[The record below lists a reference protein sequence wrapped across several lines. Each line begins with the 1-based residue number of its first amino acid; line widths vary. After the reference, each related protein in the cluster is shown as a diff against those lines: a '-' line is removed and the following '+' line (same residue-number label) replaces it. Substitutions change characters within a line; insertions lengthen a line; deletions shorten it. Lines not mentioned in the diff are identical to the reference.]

1 MEKIRWGIIGTG
13 KIASTFART
22 LAAVKDAVL
31 YAAASRTK
39 ERAQAFAE
47 EFGFAKSYGSY
58 AELAQDP
65 DIDVVYIATPMA
77 SHFSDAKLCLENGLN
92 VLCEKSVTLSAA
104 QLQELL
110 SLAGEKGVFFMEAM
124 WMKCRPVY
132 LQARRWILDG
142 RIGRVRMVKADF
154 SNLVP
159 YMPEDRLYRP
169 DCGGGALLDLAVYP
183 LTLAADILGGEPQKI
198 VCEMDIS
205 GGVDL
210 SDSIILS
217 YPGGA
222 HASIF
227 AGFELPLRNTAL
239 ISGTEG
245 SIILGDW
252 FHCTGEAVLLDSSR
266 NEVEKIQIPD
276 QFTGYEYEV
285 EEVHRCLREGVLES
299 QLVPHKGT
307 LDVMRIMDQC
317 RAQCGLVFPEEK

>member
-1 MEKIRWGIIGTG
+1 MEKTRWGIIGTG
-13 KIASTFART
+13 KIAATFAKT

-39 ERAQAFAE
+39 ERAEAFAE

-58 AELAQDP
+58 AELAADP
-65 DIDVVYIATPMA
+65 DIDAVYIATPMA
-77 SHFSDAKLCLENGLN
+77 SHFADAKLCLEHGLN
-92 VLCEKSVTLSAA
+92 VLCEKSVTLSVP

-110 SLAGEKGVFFMEAM
+110 ALAKEKDVFFMEAM
-124 WMKCRPVY
+124 WMKCRPIY
-132 LQARRWILDG
+132 LQAKKWIREG
-142 RIGRVRMVKADF
+142 RIGEVRMIKADL

-159 YMPEDRLYRP
+159 YMPEDRLYKP
-169 DCGGGALLDLAVYP
+169 DCGGGALLDLTVYP
-183 LTLAADILGGEPQKI
+183 LTIAADILGGEPSEI
-198 VCEMDIS
+198 ICDMNIS

-210 SDSIILS
+210 SDTIILR

-252 FHCTGEAVLLDSSR
+252 FHCTCDAVLLDSSR
-266 NEVEKIQIPD
+266 NEVEKIQIPN

-285 EEVHRCLREGVLES
+285 EEVHRCLREGRKES
-299 QLVPHKGT
+299 ALVPHSGT
-307 LDVMRIMDQC
+307 MEVMRLMDQC
-317 RAQCGLVFPEEK
+317 RKQCGLTFPGE